1 MVLSFCSC
9 TWRWSASRATDTSLT
24 LNRSQGGS
32 VPGPGGIP
40 IASTAGIT
48 VVCTKCYLKGFATGE
63 LSVPSNFSMLSTIE
77 SVKNSTVDMIE
88 SLTDRVG
95 EYVDNIAQEFWTDV
109 ITFDWDDFEL
119 PTLDFDFD
127 NYTIEEVG
135 DVNVRFSFDGL
146 ELYMELDTT
155 LALGSTYTLPLYN
168 SITPLGITISEN
180 LKLGLTFSVSL
191 ILDAQ
196 FTIDISSGIHLKLDD
211 GFAVDIALFG
221 DKASG
226 ITL

>member
-1 MVLSFCSC
+1 
-9 TWRWSASRATDTSLT
+9 
-24 LNRSQGGS
+24 
-32 VPGPGGIP
+32 
-40 IASTAGIT
+40 
-48 VVCTKCYLKGFATGE
+48 
-63 LSVPSNFSMLSTIE
+63 
-77 SVKNSTVDMIE
+77 MIE